1 VRDLDVSLVTAAV
14 AGLCDRAN
22 FDLPDDAVAALRAA
36 REVER
41 SAPGREVIRLLE
53 ENELLAR
60 AERIPICQDTGF
72 AIVFVE
78 LGQDVHLVGGDLNA
92 AIDAGV
98 ARGYTANYLRASMV
112 ADPLFDRVNTRD
124 NTPAMIYVD
133 VAPGER
139 LKLTLLVKG
148 AGSENSTQLGMLPP
162 AAGSAGVREFV
173 VSAVVKAG
181 PNACP
186 PVVVGV
192 GVGGTADRALL
203 LAKKATLRPVGSPN
217 AQPRLA
223 AFERELLDAVNATGI
238 GPQGF
243 GGLVTA
249 LAVQVETAPTHIASL
264 PVAVNLQCHAVRHAE
279 VVL

>member
-1 VRDLDVSLVTAAV
+1 MRELDVSLVTAAV
-14 AGLCDRAN
+14 ARLCEVAAFN
-22 FDLPDDAVAALRAA
+22 LPDDAVAALRAA
-36 REVER
+36 REAER

-53 ENELLAR
+53 ENEQLAR

-72 AIVFVE
+72 VLVFIE
-78 LGQDVHLVGGDLNA
+78 LGQDLHLAGGDLNA
-92 AIDAGV
+92 AIQAGV
-98 ARGYTANYLRASMV
+98 ARGYTEHYLRASMV
-112 ADPLFDRVNTRD
+112 ADPLFARVNTRD

-133 VAPGER
+133 VVPGES
-139 LKLTLLVKG
+139 LKLSLLAKG
-148 AGSENSTQLGMLPP
+148 AGSENSTQLGMLSP
-162 AAGSAGVREFV
+162 AAGPAGVRDFV
-173 VSAVVKAG
+173 VQAVVKAG

-203 LAKKATLRPVGSPN
+203 LAKRATLRPVGSPN
-217 AQPRLA
+217 ADARFA
-223 AFERELLDAVNATGI
+223 AFEREILDTVNATGI

-249 LAVQVETAPTHIASL
+249 LAVHVEAAPTHIASL